1 MKYNV
6 TMPSLGADMDE
17 GKLMDWKIAPGDH
30 VKKGQTMAIVET
42 TKSAVEIE
50 SFREG
55 KVLELVGKAGE
66 VIPVG
71 QIIAYFDV
79 EGAPSVEEQSP
90 APVKGRV
97 KISPAARKL
106 AQEKHIDLEKI
117 KGSGPQ
123 GQIELKD
130 IESLG
135 APVPSGVN
143 IREAIARAMAQS
155 KKEIPHYY
163 LKNRIGLD
171 PLMNWLDQKN
181 AALAP
186 EKRLMVPVVLFRAII
201 KSLKEF
207 PQLNGHF
214 KNGHFDHNEAIHL
227 GVTIALKT
235 GGVLVPAL
243 LDAHLMTMEELN
255 ISFQDLLLRTKNG
268 ELRNRELTEGSV
280 TVTNVGD
287 LGSDEVFGIIFPP
300 QVCLIGLG
308 KIHTAAVVDG
318 PTVRPGLV
326 IDVTLSA
333 DHRVTDGLTGARF
346 MSLIEKNLMH
356 PSLLEE

>member
-6 TMPSLGADMDE
+6 TMPSLGADMEE

-30 VKKGQTMAIVET
+30 VKKGQTMAVVET

-50 SFREG
+50 SFRDG
-55 KVLELVGKAGE
+55 KVLELVGKVGE

-71 QIIAYFDV
+71 QVIAYFDV
-79 EGAPSVEEQSP
+79 EGVQSTEELSP
-90 APVKGRV
+90 APLRGRV

-117 KGSGPQ
+117 KGSGPE

-135 APVPSGVN
+135 APVTSGVN
-143 IREAIARAMAQS
+143 IREAIARAMSQS

-163 LKNRIGLD
+163 LKTRIVLD
-171 PLMNWLDQKN
+171 PLMKRLDLKN
-181 AALAP
+181 AELVP
-186 EKRLMVPVVLFRAII
+186 EKRLMVPVVFLWAII
-201 KSLKEF
+201 KSLKDF

-214 KNGHFDHNEAIHL
+214 KNGQFIVNEAIHL

-243 LDAHLMTMEELN
+243 LDSHLMTLEELN
-255 ISFQDLLLRTKNG
+255 VSFQDLLQRTRKG
-268 ELRNRELTEGSV
+268 ELKNRELTEGSV

-300 QVCLIGLG
+300 QVSLIGLG

-318 PTVRPGLV
+318 SSVRPGLV

-346 MSLIEKNLMH
+346 LTLFEKKLMD
-356 PSLLEE
+356 PSLLEV